1 MDVCHN
7 SQTFQALAESI
18 GTGLAVVVCD
28 NHRTYQKA
36 AALELLT
43 QTQNVHVIGD
53 TQVTAHLVLLNVNGT
68 DYDDDLSVVAQLIE
82 HTQLTVRLE
91 TGKDAAGVVIVE
103 ELASELKIKFVT
115 ELSYA
120 LLNVFGL
127 YPKILFVVKSVYH
140 NGLQR

>member
-1 MDVCHN
+1 MNVGDDT
-7 SQTFQALAESI
+7 QTFQTLAEGI

-28 NHRTYQKA
+28 NHRSYQKA

-43 QTQNVHVIGD
+43 QTQDVHVIGD

-68 DYDDDLSVVAQLIE
+68 DYDNNLSIVAQLVE
-82 HTQLTVRLE
+82 HAQLTVRLE

-103 ELASELKIKFVT
+103 EFASELKVKFVA

-120 LLNVFGL
+120 LLDVFGL
-127 YPKILFVVKSVYH
+127 YPQILVVVKSVYH
-140 NGLQR
+140 NGLQS